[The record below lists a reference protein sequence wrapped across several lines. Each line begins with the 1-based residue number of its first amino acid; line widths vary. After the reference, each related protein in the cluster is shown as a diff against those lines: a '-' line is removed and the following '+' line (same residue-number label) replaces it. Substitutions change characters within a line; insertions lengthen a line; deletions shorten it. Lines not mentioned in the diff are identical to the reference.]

1 MSLLRMENLDLVGK
15 TVLIR
20 VDLNVPISEG
30 KVLNDNR
37 LLAIL
42 PTIRIA
48 MPTAGKIILM
58 SRDRRPYLRTK

>member
-1 MSLLRMENLDLVGK
+1 MSLLRMEELDLTGK

-20 VDLNVPISEG
+20 VDLNVPISED

-42 PTIRIA
+42 PTIRAAIQ
-48 MPTAGKIILM
+48 TAGKKILM
-58 SRDRRPYLRTK
+58 SQFGRTIE